1 MIEYDIKID
10 VAIYTK
16 KEKENRYIDTYIRTI
31 CLFVCLFVCFFS
43 LRFLLTNDNNR

>member
-31 CLFVCLFVCFFS
+31 CLFVCFFS